1 MEVERKLI
9 NLLILHVKRLR
20 ENARELM
27 IQMEHLERE
36 LELLKTELK
45 EMRRKGNE

>member
-9 NLLILHVKRLR
+9 NLLILHARRIR
-20 ENARELM
+20 EQAIELK

-36 LELLKTELK
+36 LELLKTELR
-45 EMRRKGNE
+45 EMRREKG